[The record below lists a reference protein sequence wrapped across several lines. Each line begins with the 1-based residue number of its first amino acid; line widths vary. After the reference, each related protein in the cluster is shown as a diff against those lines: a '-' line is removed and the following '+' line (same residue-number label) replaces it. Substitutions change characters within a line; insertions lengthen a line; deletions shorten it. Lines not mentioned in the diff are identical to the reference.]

1 MKFRKSREYIKETQ
15 IRPWVINQYTSLKN
29 QGFTEEEISDCV
41 ILNDAERKEMDNMYK
56 LKDSVENL
64 IDKMVGTPDLK
75 EETIKESIKEAKENN
90 EVVDAE
96 IIKEPS
102 IEKQMQDELKKIS
115 EKYEPVKES
124 VVEEPVKESVVEE
137 PVKESVVEEPVKE
150 SFVEEPVKESVVEE
164 PVKESVE
171 EDPSKWT
178 DEEVIEKALHELTDK
193 MEYQDKEQMSDLL
206 RESFNSDKRLVDIYR
221 KKYIAH
227 YKLVNNNILNNDNK
241 STENKEEEGEKEIK
255 SEVIESRK
263 EGDKKVEPID
273 EDNKIDDL
281 NIDNEMFE
289 MLVDDVYD
297 QYCMI
302 FNIKKDKLKDLI
314 IKVLQ
319 EKPEI
324 LKSTNYYFVCM
335 RICEIIENLI
345 MENTIEDNEEDELL
359 NQLNSLVE

>member
-64 IDKMVGTPDLK
+64 IDKMVGTFDLK

-124 VVEEPVKESVVEE
+124 VVEEPVKESV
-137 PVKESVVEEPVKE
+137 
-150 SFVEEPVKESVVEE
+150 
-164 PVKESVE
+164 VE

-263 EGDKKVEPID
+263 EGDKKVEPIA
-273 EDNKIDDL
+273 EDNKIYDL
-281 NIDNEMFE
+281 NIDNEMLE

-345 MENTIEDNEEDELL
+345 MENTIEEDNEEDELL

>member
-1 MKFRKSREYIKETQ
+1 MKFRKSRGYIEETQ

-41 ILNDAERKEMDNMYK
+41 ILNDAERKEMDKMYK
-56 LKDSVENL
+56 LKDNIENL
-64 IDKMVGTPDLK
+64 IDKMVGTFDLK

-90 EVVDAE
+90 KVVDAE

-102 IEKQMQDELKKIS
+102 IEKQMQDTLKKIS

-124 VVEEPVKESVVEE
+124 VVEEPVKESV
-137 PVKESVVEEPVKE
+137 
-150 SFVEEPVKESVVEE
+150 
-164 PVKESVE
+164 VE

-206 RESFNSDKRLVDIYR
+206 RESFNSDKGLVDIYR

-241 STENKEEEGEKEIK
+241 STENKEEEEGEKEIK

-263 EGDKKVEPID
+263 EGDKKVEPIA

-289 MLVDDVYD
+289 MLVDDVFD
-297 QYCMI
+297 QYKMI

-314 IKVLQ
+314 RKVLQ

-345 MENTIEDNEEDELL
+345 MENTIEEDNEEDELL

>member
-1 MKFRKSREYIKETQ
+1 MFKIFKKKDYYDDNKS

-41 ILNDAERKEMDNMYK
+41 ILNDAERKEMNNMYE

-64 IDKMVGTPDLK
+64 IDKMVGTFDLK
-75 EETIKESIKEAKENN
+75 EETIKESIKED

-96 IIKEPS
+96 
-102 IEKQMQDELKKIS
+102 
-115 EKYEPVKES
+115 PVKDKE
-124 VVEEPVKESVVEE
+124 VKENDKVIDAEIVEEPV
-137 PVKESVVEEPVKE
+137 
-150 SFVEEPVKESVVEE
+150 
-164 PVKESVE
+164 VE

-178 DEEVIEKALHELTDK
+178 DDEIIEKAITLLTQNIT
-193 MEYQDKEQMSDLL
+193 ESQDKEQMSNLL
-206 RESFNSDKRLVDIYR
+206 RESFNTEDGLIKLYRTKFSSEYKADK
-221 KKYIAH
+221 
-227 YKLVNNNILNNDNK
+227 NNLSDNK
-241 STENKEEEGEKEIK
+241 STENTEKEDK
-255 SEVIESRK
+255 KEVIESK
-263 EGDKKVEPID
+263 EENVINEDKD
-273 EDNKIDDL
+273 DDNKINDL

-297 QYCMI
+297 QYKMI

-314 IKVLQ
+314 IKVLE

-335 RICEIIENLI
+335 RLCEIIENLI

>member
-1 MKFRKSREYIKETQ
+1 MKFRKSRGYIEKTQ

-41 ILNDAERKEMDNMYK
+41 ILNDAERKEIDNMYG
-56 LKDSVENL
+56 LKDSIENL
-64 IDKMVGTPDLK
+64 IDKITPDLK
-75 EETIKESIKEAKENN
+75 EETIKESIKKAKENN

-96 IIKEPS
+96 IEPS
-102 IEKQMQDELKKIS
+102 IEKQMQDKLKKIS

-124 VVEEPVKESVVEE
+124 V
-137 PVKESVVEEPVKE
+137 
-150 SFVEEPVKESVVEE
+150 
-164 PVKESVE
+164 VE

-193 MEYQDKEQMSDLL
+193 IEYQDKEQMSDLL

-227 YKLVNNNILNNDNK
+227 YKMVNNNILNNDNK
-241 STENKEEEGEKEIK
+241 STENKEEGGEKEIK

-263 EGDKKVEPID
+263 EEGKKVEPIA

-297 QYCMI
+297 QYKMI

-314 IKVLQ
+314 RKVLQ

-335 RICEIIENLI
+335 RLCEIIENLI

>member
-1 MKFRKSREYIKETQ
+1 MFKIFKKKDYYDDNKS

-41 ILNDAERKEMDNMYK
+41 ILNDAERKEMNNMYE

-64 IDKMVGTPDLK
+64 IDKMVGTFDLK
-75 EETIKESIKEAKENN
+75 EETNKESIKED

-96 IIKEPS
+96 PVKDKEV
-102 IEKQMQDELKKIS
+102 IENDKVIDAEIV
-115 EKYEPVKES
+115 EEPEPVKDKE
-124 VVEEPVKESVVEE
+124 VKENDKVIDAEIVEEPV
-137 PVKESVVEEPVKE
+137 
-150 SFVEEPVKESVVEE
+150 
-164 PVKESVE
+164 VE

-178 DEEVIEKALHELTDK
+178 DDEIIEKAITLLTQNIT
-193 MEYQDKEQMSDLL
+193 ESQDKEQMSNLL
-206 RESFNSDKRLVDIYR
+206 RESFNTEDGLIKLYRTKFSSEYKADK
-221 KKYIAH
+221 
-227 YKLVNNNILNNDNK
+227 NNLSDNK
-241 STENKEEEGEKEIK
+241 STENTEKEDK
-255 SEVIESRK
+255 KEVIESK
-263 EGDKKVEPID
+263 EEKVINEDKD
-273 EDNKIDDL
+273 DDNKINDL

-297 QYCMI
+297 QYKMI

-335 RICEIIENLI
+335 RLCEIIENLI

>member
-64 IDKMVGTPDLK
+64 IDKMVGTFDLK

-124 VVEEPVKESVVEE
+124 VVEEPVKELVVEE
-137 PVKESVVEEPVKE
+137 PVKESV
-150 SFVEEPVKESVVEE
+150 
-164 PVKESVE
+164 VE

-263 EGDKKVEPID
+263 EGDKKVEPIA
-273 EDNKIDDL
+273 EDNKIYDL
-281 NIDNEMFE
+281 NIDNEMLE

>member
-1 MKFRKSREYIKETQ
+1 MFKIFKKKDSYDNES
-15 IRPWVINQYTSLKN
+15 IRPWMIEQYK
-29 QGFTEEEISDCV
+29 
-41 ILNDAERKEMDNMYK
+41 K
-56 LKDSVENL
+56 LKLAQFSHNEIISVISLNE
-64 IDKMVGTPDLK
+64 K
-75 EETIKESIKEAKENN
+75 EKEFIEKENN
-90 EVVDAE
+90 IVNEVIKIIDKAVKETKPVKVKEVKENDKVVDAE
-96 IIKEPS
+96 IVKEPS
-102 IEKQMQDELKKIS
+102 IEKQMQDGLKKIS
-115 EKYEPVKES
+115 EKYELVKES
-124 VVEEPVKESVVEE
+124 VV
-137 PVKESVVEEPVKE
+137 
-150 SFVEEPVKESVVEE
+150 
-164 PVKESVE
+164 
-171 EDPSKWT
+171 DPSKWT
-178 DEEVIEKALHELTDK
+178 DEEVIEKALHDLTNN

-206 RESFNSDKRLVDIYR
+206 RESFNSDKRLVDVYR
-221 KKYIAH
+221 NKYISH
-227 YKLVNNNILNNDNK
+227 YKLVNNNLSNNDNK
-241 STENKEEEGEKEIK
+241 TTENKEEGGEKEIK
-255 SEVIESRK
+255 SEVIESK
-263 EGDKKVEPID
+263 EEEDKKVKD
-273 EDNKIDDL
+273 KDDDNKIDDL

>member
-1 MKFRKSREYIKETQ
+1 MKFRKSRGYIEETQ
-15 IRPWVINQYTSLKN
+15 IRPWVINQYISLKN

-41 ILNDAERKEMDNMYK
+41 ILNDAERKEMDNMYE
-56 LKDSVENL
+56 LKDSIENL
-64 IDKMVGTPDLK
+64 IDKITPDLK

-96 IIKEPS
+96 IEPS

-124 VVEEPVKESVVEE
+124 VVKEEPVKESV
-137 PVKESVVEEPVKE
+137 
-150 SFVEEPVKESVVEE
+150 
-164 PVKESVE
+164 VE

-206 RESFNSDKRLVDIYR
+206 RESFNSDKGLVDIYR

-227 YKLVNNNILNNDNK
+227 YKLGNNNILNNDNK
-241 STENKEEEGEKEIK
+241 STENKEEEEGEKEIK

-263 EGDKKVEPID
+263 EGDKKVEPIA

-289 MLVDDVYD
+289 MLVDDVFD
-297 QYCMI
+297 QYKMI

-314 IKVLQ
+314 RKVLQ

-345 MENTIEDNEEDELL
+345 MENTIEEDNEEDELL

>member
-64 IDKMVGTPDLK
+64 IDKMVGTFDLK

-137 PVKESVVEEPVKE
+137 PVKELVVEEPVKE
-150 SFVEEPVKESVVEE
+150 SV
-164 PVKESVE
+164 VE

-255 SEVIESRK
+255 SEVS
-263 EGDKKVEPID
+263 KVEKKEI
-273 EDNKIDDL
+273 KRL
-281 NIDNEMFE
+281 NR
-289 MLVDDVYD
+289 L
-297 QYCMI
+297 
-302 FNIKKDKLKDLI
+302 LKI
-314 IKVLQ
+314 IKYM
-319 EKPEI
+319 I
-324 LKSTNYYFVCM
+324 
-335 RICEIIENLI
+335 
-345 MENTIEDNEEDELL
+345 
-359 NQLNSLVE
+359 

>member
-1 MKFRKSREYIKETQ
+1 MFKIFKKKDSYDNES
-15 IRPWVINQYTSLKN
+15 IRPWMIEQYK
-29 QGFTEEEISDCV
+29 
-41 ILNDAERKEMDNMYK
+41 K
-56 LKDSVENL
+56 LKLAQFSHNEIISVISLNE
-64 IDKMVGTPDLK
+64 K
-75 EETIKESIKEAKENN
+75 EKEFIEKENN
-90 EVVDAE
+90 IANEVIKIIDKAFKETKPVKVKEVKENDKVVDAE
-96 IIKEPS
+96 IVKETKPVKVKEVKENDKVVDAEIVKETKPVKVKEVKENDKVVDAEIVKEPS
-102 IEKQMQDELKKIS
+102 IEKQMQDGLKKIS
-115 EKYEPVKES
+115 EKYELVKES
-124 VVEEPVKESVVEE
+124 VV
-137 PVKESVVEEPVKE
+137 
-150 SFVEEPVKESVVEE
+150 
-164 PVKESVE
+164 
-171 EDPSKWT
+171 DPSKWT
-178 DEEVIEKALHELTDK
+178 DEEVIEKALHDLTNN

-206 RESFNSDKRLVDIYR
+206 RESFNSDKRLVDVYR
-221 KKYIAH
+221 NKYISH
-227 YKLVNNNILNNDNK
+227 YKLVNNNLSNNDNK
-241 STENKEEEGEKEIK
+241 TTENKEEGGEKEIK

-263 EGDKKVEPID
+263 EGDKKVKD
-273 EDNKIDDL
+273 KDDDNNKINDL

>member
-1 MKFRKSREYIKETQ
+1 MFKIFKKKDSYDNES
-15 IRPWVINQYTSLKN
+15 IRPWIIEQYK
-29 QGFTEEEISDCV
+29 
-41 ILNDAERKEMDNMYK
+41 K
-56 LKDSVENL
+56 LKLAQFSHNEIISVISLNE
-64 IDKMVGTPDLK
+64 K
-75 EETIKESIKEAKENN
+75 EKEFIEKENN
-90 EVVDAE
+90 IANEVIKIIDKAVKETKPVKVKEVKENDKVVDAE
-96 IIKEPS
+96 IVKETKPVKVKEVKENDKVVDAEIVKEPS
-102 IEKQMQDELKKIS
+102 IEKQMQDGLKKIS
-115 EKYEPVKES
+115 EKYELVKES
-124 VVEEPVKESVVEE
+124 VV
-137 PVKESVVEEPVKE
+137 
-150 SFVEEPVKESVVEE
+150 
-164 PVKESVE
+164 
-171 EDPSKWT
+171 DPSKWT
-178 DEEVIEKALHELTDK
+178 DEEVIEKALHDLTNN

-206 RESFNSDKRLVDIYR
+206 RESFNSDKRLVDVYR
-221 KKYIAH
+221 NKYISH
-227 YKLVNNNILNNDNK
+227 YKLVNNNLSNNDNK
-241 STENKEEEGEKEIK
+241 TTENKEEGGEKEIKSEVIESRKEEGEKEIK

-263 EGDKKVEPID
+263 EEGKKVEPIA

-345 MENTIEDNEEDELL
+345 MENTIEENEEDELL

>member
-1 MKFRKSREYIKETQ
+1 MFKIFKKKDSYIEETQ

-41 ILNDAERKEMDNMYK
+41 ILNDAERKEMNNMYE

-64 IDKMVGTPDLK
+64 IDKMVGTFDLK
-75 EETIKESIKEAKENN
+75 EETIKESIKED

-96 IIKEPS
+96 
-102 IEKQMQDELKKIS
+102 
-115 EKYEPVKES
+115 PVKDKE
-124 VVEEPVKESVVEE
+124 VKENDKVIDAEIVEEPV
-137 PVKESVVEEPVKE
+137 
-150 SFVEEPVKESVVEE
+150 
-164 PVKESVE
+164 VE

-178 DEEVIEKALHELTDK
+178 DDEIIEKAITLLTQNIT
-193 MEYQDKEQMSDLL
+193 ESQDKEQMSNLL
-206 RESFNSDKRLVDIYR
+206 RESFNTEDGLIKLYRTKFSSEYKADK
-221 KKYIAH
+221 
-227 YKLVNNNILNNDNK
+227 NNLSDNK
-241 STENKEEEGEKEIK
+241 STENTEKEDK
-255 SEVIESRK
+255 KEVIESK
-263 EGDKKVEPID
+263 EEKVINEDKD
-273 EDNKIDDL
+273 DDNKINDL

-335 RICEIIENLI
+335 RLCEIIENLI
-345 MENTIEDNEEDELL
+345 MENTIEDNDEEDELL

>member
-1 MKFRKSREYIKETQ
+1 MFKIFKKKDSYIEETQ
-15 IRPWVINQYTSLKN
+15 IRPWVINRYTSLKN

-41 ILNDAERKEMDNMYK
+41 ILNDAERKEMDIMYG

-64 IDKMVGTPDLK
+64 IDKMVGTSDLK

-90 EVVDAE
+90 EVVNVE
-96 IIKEPS
+96 PVKEPVVEEETIKES
-102 IEKQMQDELKKIS
+102 IKEAKENNEVVDV
-115 EKYEPVKES
+115 EPVKES
-124 VVEEPVKESVVEE
+124 IVEEEPVKESVVKEE
-137 PVKESVVEEPVKE
+137 PV
-150 SFVEEPVKESVVEE
+150 
-164 PVKESVE
+164 VE

-206 RESFNSDKRLVDIYR
+206 RESFNSDKRLVDVYR
-221 KKYIAH
+221 NKYISH
-227 YKLVNNNILNNDNK
+227 YKLVNNNLSNNDNK
-241 STENKEEEGEKEIK
+241 TTENKEEGGEKEIK
-255 SEVIESRK
+255 SEVIESK
-263 EGDKKVEPID
+263 EESKKVKD
-273 EDNKIDDL
+273 KDDDNKIDGL
-281 NIDNEMFE
+281 NIDNEMFN

-324 LKSTNYYFVCM
+324 LKSSNYYFVCM
-335 RICEIIENLI
+335 RLCEIIENLI
-345 MENTIEDNEEDELL
+345 MENTIVDNEEDDEFL
-359 NQLNSLVE
+359 NQLNSLVD

>member
-64 IDKMVGTPDLK
+64 IDKMVGTFDLK

-124 VVEEPVKESVVEE
+124 VVEEPVKELV
-137 PVKESVVEEPVKE
+137 
-150 SFVEEPVKESVVEE
+150 
-164 PVKESVE
+164 VE

-263 EGDKKVEPID
+263 EGDKKVEPIA
-273 EDNKIDDL
+273 EDNKIYDL
-281 NIDNEMFE
+281 NIDNEMLE

>member
-64 IDKMVGTPDLK
+64 IDKMVGTFDLK

-124 VVEEPVKESVVEE
+124 VVEEPVKESV
-137 PVKESVVEEPVKE
+137 
-150 SFVEEPVKESVVEE
+150 
-164 PVKESVE
+164 VE

-263 EGDKKVEPID
+263 EGDKKVEPIA
-273 EDNKIDDL
+273 EDNKIYDL
-281 NIDNEMFE
+281 NIDNEMLE

>member
-64 IDKMVGTPDLK
+64 IDKMVGTFDLK

-115 EKYEPVKES
+115 EKYEPVKEL
-124 VVEEPVKESVVEE
+124 VVEEPVKESV
-137 PVKESVVEEPVKE
+137 
-150 SFVEEPVKESVVEE
+150 
-164 PVKESVE
+164 VE

-263 EGDKKVEPID
+263 EGDKKVEPIA
-273 EDNKIDDL
+273 EDNKIYDL
-281 NIDNEMFE
+281 NIDNEMLE

>member
-1 MKFRKSREYIKETQ
+1 MFKIFKKKDYYDNES
-15 IRPWVINQYTSLKN
+15 IRPWMINRYTSLKN

-41 ILNDAERKEMDNMYK
+41 ILNDAERKEMDIMYG
-56 LKDSVENL
+56 LKDSVEKL
-64 IDKMVGTPDLK
+64 IDKGTFDLK
-75 EETIKESIKEAKENN
+75 EESIKKAKESVVKEEPVKESIKEAKES
-90 EVVDAE
+90 VVKEEPVKDKENDKVIDAE
-96 IIKEPS
+96 IVE
-102 IEKQMQDELKKIS
+102 E
-115 EKYEPVKES
+115 EPVKDKENDK
-124 VVEEPVKESVVEE
+124 VIDAEIVEEEPVKESVVKEE
-137 PVKESVVEEPVKE
+137 PVVK
-150 SFVEEPVKESVVEE
+150 
-164 PVKESVE
+164 

-206 RESFNSDKRLVDIYR
+206 RESFNSDKRLVDVYR
-221 KKYIAH
+221 NKYISH
-227 YKLVNNNILNNDNK
+227 YKLVNNNLSNNDNK
-241 STENKEEEGEKEIK
+241 TTENKEEGGEKEIK
-255 SEVIESRK
+255 SEVIESK
-263 EGDKKVEPID
+263 EESKKVKD
-273 EDNKIDDL
+273 KDDDNKIDGL
-281 NIDNEMFE
+281 NIDNEMFN

-335 RICEIIENLI
+335 RLCEIIENLI
-345 MENTIEDNEEDELL
+345 MENTIEDNDEEDELL

>member
-1 MKFRKSREYIKETQ
+1 MLPGGFRKSREYIKETQ

-64 IDKMVGTPDLK
+64 IDKMVGTFDLK
-75 EETIKESIKEAKENN
+75 EETIKESIKKAKENN

-124 VVEEPVKESVVEE
+124 VVEEPVKESV
-137 PVKESVVEEPVKE
+137 
-150 SFVEEPVKESVVEE
+150 
-164 PVKESVE
+164 VE

-263 EGDKKVEPID
+263 EGDKKVEPIA
-273 EDNKIDDL
+273 EDNKIYDL
-281 NIDNEMFE
+281 NIDNEMLE

>member
-1 MKFRKSREYIKETQ
+1 MFKIFKKKDYYDNES
-15 IRPWVINQYTSLKN
+15 IRPWMINRYTSLKN
-29 QGFTEEEISDCV
+29 QGFTEEEISECV
-41 ILNDAERKEMDNMYK
+41 ILNDAERKEMDIMYG

-64 IDKMVGTPDLK
+64 IDKMVGTSDLK

-102 IEKQMQDELKKIS
+102 IEKQMQDTLKKIS
-115 EKYEPVKES
+115 EE
-124 VVEEPVKESVVEE
+124 EEPVKESVE
-137 PVKESVVEEPVKE
+137 
-150 SFVEEPVKESVVEE
+150 EE

-178 DEEVIEKALHELTDK
+178 DEEVIEKALHDLTDK
-193 MEYQDKEQMSDLL
+193 MEYQDKEQMSNLL
-206 RESFNSDKRLVDIYR
+206 RESFNSDKQLVDLYR
-221 KKYIAH
+221 NKYISQ

-241 STENKEEEGEKEIK
+241 STENGGKKEIE
-255 SEVIESRK
+255 STVIESK
-263 EGDKKVEPID
+263 EEKGKVK
-273 EDNKIDDL
+273 EDDDNNKINDL
-281 NIDNEMFE
+281 NIDNEMFN

-324 LKSTNYYFVCM
+324 LKSSNYYFICM
-335 RICEIIENLI
+335 RLCEIIENLI
-345 MENTIEDNEEDELL
+345 MENTIEDNEEDDELL

>member
-1 MKFRKSREYIKETQ
+1 MFKIFKKKDSYDNES
-15 IRPWVINQYTSLKN
+15 IRPWMIEQYK
-29 QGFTEEEISDCV
+29 
-41 ILNDAERKEMDNMYK
+41 K
-56 LKDSVENL
+56 LKLAQFSHNEIISVISLNE
-64 IDKMVGTPDLK
+64 K
-75 EETIKESIKEAKENN
+75 EKEFIEKENN
-90 EVVDAE
+90 IVNEVIKIIDKAVKETKPVKVKEVKENDKVVDAE
-96 IIKEPS
+96 IVKETKPVKVKEVKENDKVVDAEIVKEPS
-102 IEKQMQDELKKIS
+102 IEKQMQDGLKKIS
-115 EKYEPVKES
+115 EKYELVKES
-124 VVEEPVKESVVEE
+124 VV
-137 PVKESVVEEPVKE
+137 
-150 SFVEEPVKESVVEE
+150 
-164 PVKESVE
+164 
-171 EDPSKWT
+171 DPSKWT
-178 DEEVIEKALHELTDK
+178 DEEVIEKALHDLTNN

-206 RESFNSDKRLVDIYR
+206 RESFNSDKRLVDVYR
-221 KKYIAH
+221 NKYISH
-227 YKLVNNNILNNDNK
+227 YKLVNNNLSNNDNK
-241 STENKEEEGEKEIK
+241 TTENKEEGGKKEIKSEVIESRKEEGEKEIK

-263 EGDKKVEPID
+263 EEGKKVEPIA

-297 QYCMI
+297 QYKMI

-314 IKVLQ
+314 RKVLQ

>member
-1 MKFRKSREYIKETQ
+1 MFKIFKKKDDYYNNES
-15 IRPWVINQYTSLKN
+15 IRPWVIEQYK
-29 QGFTEEEISDCV
+29 
-41 ILNDAERKEMDNMYK
+41 K
-56 LKDSVENL
+56 LKLAQFSHDEIISTLSLNVKEKELLEKQNDIFGEVINM
-64 IDKMVGTPDLK
+64 IDKAVNEEPVK
-75 EETIKESIKEAKENN
+75 EVKENN
-90 EVVDAE
+90 EVIDAE
-96 IIKEPS
+96 I
-102 IEKQMQDELKKIS
+102 
-115 EKYEPVKES
+115 VKET
-124 VVEEPVKESVVEE
+124 VAEEPVKE
-137 PVKESVVEEPVKE
+137 VKENNEVIDAEIVKE
-150 SFVEEPVKESVVEE
+150 TV
-164 PVKESVE
+164 VE

-178 DEEVIEKALHELTDK
+178 DEEVIEKALHELTNN

-206 RESFNSDKRLVDIYR
+206 RESFNSDKGLVDIYR
-221 KKYIAH
+221 NKYIAH

-241 STENKEEEGEKEIK
+241 STENKEEGGEKEIK

-263 EGDKKVEPID
+263 EESKKVEPIA

-297 QYCMI
+297 QYKMI

-314 IKVLQ
+314 RKVLQ

-359 NQLNSLVE
+359 NQLNSIVE